1 MGYSSYPLSC
11 KEETSMIRKL
21 SHHVGIVGVGK
32 IKASVAVRQVLQ
44 RQFVFRLPRIDQF
57 CVFTSKCGFLSV
69 ITGVFSPETT
79 PTEVTMSGFS

>member
-44 RQFVFRLPRIDQF
+44 RQFVFRLPKIN
-57 CVFTSKCGFLSV
+57 S
-69 ITGVFSPETT
+69 VFSPL
-79 PTEVTMSGFS
+79 SAGFCP